1 MKINT
6 FSLQGIFHYSK
17 EEWLAPA
24 DGLEVDQNDDGG
36 ADEPPQKRRRTVLPS
51 SRQVHVLPIVE
62 EVKMETKEEVKTEA
76 GIDIKEEFKEEEEER
91 IFKVE
96 LKNEY
101 TEEEVEVEVKKEV
114 KGEVKMAVK
123 EINEHVDKKHFE
135 VALREEVAED
145 LAKNDGKD
153 LANENVFEESKVVNK
168 RKVVEEQVQLNASSS
183 GSLLLT
189 TSFEIPLGA
198 ELEPELGAEL
208 ELGVELGVGAEI
220 ELGVDGD
227 EVEPNGLFRPYL
239 I

>member
-1 MKINT
+1 
-6 FSLQGIFHYSK
+6 
-17 EEWLAPA
+17 
-24 DGLEVDQNDDGG
+24 
-36 ADEPPQKRRRTVLPS
+36 
-51 SRQVHVLPIVE
+51 
-62 EVKMETKEEVKTEA
+62 METKEEVKTEV
-76 GIDIKEEFKEEEEER
+76 GIDIKEEEEER

-153 LANENVFEESKVVNK
+153 LADENVFEESKVVNK

>member
-1 MKINT
+1 M
-6 FSLQGIFHYSK
+6 QGIFHYSK

-76 GIDIKEEFKEEEEER
+76 GIDIKEEEEER

-114 KGEVKMAVK
+114 NGEVKMAVK

-145 LAKNDGKD
+145 LAKNDEKD
-153 LANENVFEESKVVNK
+153 LADKNVGQFEESKVMNK

>member
-1 MKINT
+1 M
-6 FSLQGIFHYSK
+6 QGIFHYSK

-145 LAKNDGKD
+145 LAKNDEKD
-153 LANENVFEESKVVNK
+153 LADKNVGQFEESKVVNK

-198 ELEPELGAEL
+198 ELEPELRAEL